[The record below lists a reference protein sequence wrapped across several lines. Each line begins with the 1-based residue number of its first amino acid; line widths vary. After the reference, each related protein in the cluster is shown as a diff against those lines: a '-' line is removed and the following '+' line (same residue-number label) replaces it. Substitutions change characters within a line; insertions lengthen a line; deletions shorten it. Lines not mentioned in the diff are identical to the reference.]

1 MAFIG
6 TDAANSAAQREIEMA
21 RDDIKIGDTV
31 ALRPGF
37 LGAGVPMTV
46 VSLPLTKLV
55 RVKGGYF
62 GEGLHSAENLVRI
75 S

>member
-1 MAFIG
+1 
-6 TDAANSAAQREIEMA
+6 MA
-21 RDDIKIGDTV
+21 RDEIKIGDKV
-31 ALRPGF
+31 ALRPGL

-62 GEGLHSAENLVRI
+62 GEGLHSAEQLVRV
-75 S
+75 